1 MEVLRRGKDI
11 ILNPKV
17 HKRTLIWLHGLGDSA
32 EGFLSLFQMNP
43 LLDDCKVVL
52 LTAPSRPVT
61 LNYGMVMNSWYD
73 IASLG
78 KREMNPEVI
87 ESAERVSSEIQDQKK
102 STKEL
107 YLGGFSQGGALSLY
121 TGLVHIDTPLHAIIG
136 VSCYAMDYVIKKSL
150 INTPVILYHGKNDD
164 MVPFPMAKESFVK
177 VLVGVKYKL
186 YSEDGLG
193 HGLSMGTLN
202 SISEWAKGLY
212 IKE

>member
-32 EGFLSLFQMNP
+32 EGFLPLFQMNP
-43 LLDDCKVVL
+43 LLEDCKIVL

-61 LNYGMVMNSWYD
+61 LNYGMKMNSWYD
-73 IASLG
+73 IISID

-87 ESAERVSSEIQDQKK
+87 ESADRVSSEIQDQRK
-102 STKEL
+102 STKEI

-121 TGLVHIDTPLHAIIG
+121 TGLVHIDIPLHAIIG
-136 VSCYAMDYVIKKSL
+136 VSCYAMNYTIKKSL
-150 INTPVILYHGKNDD
+150 ANTPIMLYHGKNDG
-164 MVPFPMAKESFVK
+164 MVPFNMAKESFIN
-177 VLVGVKYKL
+177 VLVDVKYKL
-186 YSEDGLG
+186 YSEDGLD
-193 HGLSMGTLN
+193 HGISMGTLN